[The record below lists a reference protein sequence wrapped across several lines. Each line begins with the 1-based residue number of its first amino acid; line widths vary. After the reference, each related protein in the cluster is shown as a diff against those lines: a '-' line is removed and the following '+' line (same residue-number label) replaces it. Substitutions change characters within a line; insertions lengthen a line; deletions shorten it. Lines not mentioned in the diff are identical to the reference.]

1 MINEIGVYTREVQIT
16 PKITLR
22 IPTVGEIIDF
32 GEERYYS
39 VVTMLSSTSYQMRV
53 LLDDAGVDFTTIS
66 DFQLFQNFFLELTN
80 EDVYIVLPGID
91 PRLFVRGINSENGE
105 EVLVNKQDGIVI
117 DKFVYEQMA
126 DVLRKINGFKK
137 EETKSYPD
145 KQTQKWIIERD
156 RLRQER
162 QRKSQDGSMLESMI
176 IALVNCRDFKY
187 NYDDIKNVSIFNLN
201 QSIHQIERYL
211 NYILTMVGIYSGCI
225 DSKQINIDDIKWLA

>member
-225 DSKQINIDDIKWLA
+225 DSKQINIDDIKWLV

>member
-162 QRKSQDGSMLESMI
+162 QRKSQDGSMLENMI